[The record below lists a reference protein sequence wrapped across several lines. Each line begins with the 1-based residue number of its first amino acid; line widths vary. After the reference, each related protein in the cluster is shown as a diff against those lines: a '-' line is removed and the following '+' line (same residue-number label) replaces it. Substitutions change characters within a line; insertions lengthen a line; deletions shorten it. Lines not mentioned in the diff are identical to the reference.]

1 MIAKIVHGGNI
12 IGAIPTTNSKWNRKK
27 GDILDTHRILQA
39 PDGSYLHV
47 EFFIELLVKRKKKV
61 AKGML

>member
-1 MIAKIVHGGNI
+1 MIVKIGHGENI
-12 IGAIPTTNSKWNRKK
+12 IDAIPTTNSKWNRKK

-47 EFFIELLVKRKKKV
+47 EFHRIAGEKKKKV
-61 AKGML
+61 VKGML